1 MQKVIPAGGPVSA
14 GTVEK
19 DSSKHYLHSLGC
31 NPFALALFFGDH
43 DFNFAFEGSKKMQQM
58 IHELEVHID
67 DYLTEQ
73 MMQLSETLKSW
84 LRAEVTRQ
92 LSEKQ

>member
-1 MQKVIPAGGPVSA
+1 
-14 GTVEK
+14 
-19 DSSKHYLHSLGC
+19 
-31 NPFALALFFGDH
+31 
-43 DFNFAFEGSKKMQQM
+43 M